1 MPSGTAVFPDTSIH
15 IARFLRESQMKEAIN
30 RRLAFYD
37 IVISSPV
44 VIQEFKRRVI
54 HEAVYLMNLL
64 NTKGSYEKVKRHVLN
79 VLPEQQNRKR
89 NICLN
94 TLEEIFRTGADDAE
108 LTERAKCY
116 LRTLI
121 KFGVKKLRTQIGHI
135 VGGTGCYLS
144 TCTVKEIMPYKHYE
158 LGSKKCSNVSKQ
170 CPIVSFLKEKGE
182 LCKQLLQ
189 CLSITSN
196 KSKELESAVIFL
208 QDFLLN
214 SDLVHQNDPCYTVGD
229 LLIAIE
235 SHGIPDFYTMNYKE
249 SNVYCNFLG
258 QKLIVR
264 PNNPENKEEEL
275 FLV

>member
-1 MPSGTAVFPDTSIH
+1 MPAGTAIFPDTSIH
-15 IARFLRESQMKEAIN
+15 IARFLREPQMKEAIN
-30 RRLAFYD
+30 RRLASYD
-37 IVISSPV
+37 IIISSPV

-64 NTKGSYEKVKRHVLN
+64 NAKGSYEKVKRHVLN

-94 TLEEIFRTGADDAE
+94 MLEEIFHTGTDDAE
-108 LTERAKCY
+108 LTERAKSY

-144 TCTVKEIMPYKHYE
+144 TCPVKEKIPYKHYE
-158 LGSKKCSNVSKQ
+158 LGSKKCSNVCIQ
-170 CPIVSFLKEKGE
+170 CPIVSFLKEKSE
-182 LCKQLLQ
+182 LCNQMSQ
-189 CLSITSN
+189 CLSSISN
-196 KSKELESAVIFL
+196 KTKELESALKFL
-208 QDFLLN
+208 QDFLSN
-214 SDLVHQNDPCYTVGD
+214 PDSIHQKDPCYTVGD
-229 LLIAIE
+229 ILIALE

-249 SNVYCNFLG
+249 SNVYCDILK

-264 PNNPENKEEEL
+264 PNNPENKEEEY
-275 FLV
+275 